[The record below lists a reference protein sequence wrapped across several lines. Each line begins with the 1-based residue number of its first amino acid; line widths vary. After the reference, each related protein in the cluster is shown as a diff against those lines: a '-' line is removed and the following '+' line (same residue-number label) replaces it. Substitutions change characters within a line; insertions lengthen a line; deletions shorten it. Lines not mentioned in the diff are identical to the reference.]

1 MTVVLDGT
9 DPAELAVDVP
19 AVPPTA
25 GWLPR
30 AGAFA
35 IDVIIPAGVVAV
47 ALLILFATNKPSWL
61 FWICLGVIAVVVLAM
76 MVNRL
81 LLPGITGW
89 TVGRSV
95 SGITVVDRTGSP
107 VSPWRLALRE
117 MAHLLDTVS
126 LFVGWLW
133 PLWDSRG
140 RTFADMLSRTEVR
153 PVTAEAPERRRLVG
167 GIIATGA
174 VIALVVAGLGFEEI
188 YRTQKAVD
196 RSRSELSEQGPK
208 IVVEMLSY
216 EVATLKD
223 DFARAQSLAADNYR
237 PQLIA
242 QQQAVEKAGPV
253 DNDYWS
259 TNGAVLAASRN
270 DGQMLILL
278 QGQRG
283 AAPKQRL
290 ITATV
295 RVKFHRSDA
304 GQWQV
309 SDLTVLA
316 RPNNGGPNNGG
327 PTNGGPNNGGPT
339 NGGPTNA
346 APPKNGSPPNTPP
359 PNPAPPNPAPPKNT
373 PPTNPAPQNPAPPNP
388 APPNPAPPNPV
399 PSNPA
404 PPKNTG
410 QGR

>member
-9 DPAELAVDVP
+9 DPAGLAVDGP
-19 AVPPTA
+19 TAPPTA

-35 IDVIIPAGVVAV
+35 FDVIIPLSVAAVPLVLIPAARKPAWLFWVCIGVAVGVLFAMAVNRLVLPAITGWSVGRSLFGIGVVA
-47 ALLILFATNKPSWL
+47 
-61 FWICLGVIAVVVLAM
+61 
-76 MVNRL
+76 
-81 LLPGITGW
+81 
-89 TVGRSV
+89 
-95 SGITVVDRTGSP
+95 RTGAP
-107 VSPWRLALRE
+107 VSPWLLILRD
-117 MAHLLDTVS
+117 MAHVLDTVS

-140 RTFADMLSRTEVR
+140 RTFADLLVRTEVR
-153 PVTAEAPERRRLVG
+153 SVVGEAPANRRLLVRLL
-167 GIIATGA
+167 AAGA
-174 VIALVVAGLGFEEI
+174 VIAVVVAGLGFQEI
-188 YRTQKAVD
+188 YRTQKAVE
-196 RSRSELSEQGPK
+196 RSRAELSEQGPK

-223 DFARAQSLAADNYR
+223 DFARAQSLAADDYR

-253 DNDYWS
+253 DNDYWF
-259 TNGAVLAASRN
+259 TNGAVLSASRN
-270 DGQMLILL
+270 DGLMLILL

-283 AAPKQRL
+283 AAPQQRL

-295 RVKFHRSDA
+295 RVKFQRSDA

-316 RPNNGGPNNGG
+316 RPNNGGASTAPTNTA
-327 PTNGGPNNGGPT
+327 PTNGPPTPNTGSPS
-339 NGGPTNA
+339 
-346 APPKNGSPPNTPP
+346 APPKST
-359 PNPAPPNPAPPKNT
+359 APP
-373 PPTNPAPQNPAPPNP
+373 
-388 APPNPAPPNPV
+388 
-399 PSNPA
+399 SA

>member
-9 DPAELAVDVP
+9 DPTAVTVDGP
-19 AVPPTA
+19 AAPPTA
-25 GWLPR
+25 GWLAR

-35 IDVIIPAGVVAV
+35 IDVILPLSVAAVPLVLIPAARKPTWLLWVCIGVAV
-47 ALLILFATNKPSWL
+47 AVLFAM
-61 FWICLGVIAVVVLAM
+61 A
-76 MVNRL
+76 VNRL
-81 LLPGITGW
+81 VLPAITGW
-89 TVGRSV
+89 SVGRSLFA
-95 SGITVVDRTGSP
+95 ITVVDRSGAP
-107 VSPWRLALRE
+107 ISPWLLVLRD
-117 MAHLLDTVS
+117 MAHLADTLS

-140 RTFADMLSRTEVR
+140 RTFADMLARTEVR
-153 PVTAEAPERRRLVG
+153 PVTGEAPEHRRLLG
-167 GIIATGA
+167 GALAIGA
-174 VIALVVAGLGFEEI
+174 VIALVVAGLGFQEI
-188 YRTQKAVD
+188 YRTQRAVD
-196 RSRSELSEQGPK
+196 QTRAELSEQGPK

-242 QQQAVEKAGPV
+242 QQQAVQKAGPV

-259 TNGAVLAASRN
+259 TNGAVLSASRS
-270 DGQMLILL
+270 DAVMLVLL

-295 RVKFHRSDA
+295 RVNFHKSDA

-309 SDLTVLA
+309 SNLTVLA
-316 RPNNGGPNNGG
+316 RPN
-327 PTNGGPNNGGPT
+327 
-339 NGGPTNA
+339 
-346 APPKNGSPPNTPP
+346 
-359 PNPAPPNPAPPKNT
+359 
-373 PPTNPAPQNPAPPNP
+373 
-388 APPNPAPPNPV
+388 
-399 PSNPA
+399 SN
-404 PPKNTG
+404 G